1 MVEALLD
8 AAKALVQIVTP
19 LNLAVVSFIEAI
31 FFPIPPDV
39 LLIPLVLLR
48 PAEGL
53 VFALIAAICSV
64 LGAVCGY
71 ALGKRAGRPVLNRV
85 ISPQRFAQAEWLM
98 RRYDVWA
105 IAVAGFTPVPYK
117 VFAIAS
123 GLFAIELWRLVVVS
137 TQRFADAEWMLR
149 RYDVWDVAVAGF
161 TPVRYKVFA
170 IASGVFAIEL
180 WRFVVVSLISRGTRF
195 VLIALLLV
203 YFGPQMADF
212 IQEHF

>member
-85 ISPQRFAQAEWLM
+85 ILPQRFAQAEWLL

-123 GLFAIELWRLVVVS
+123 G
-137 TQRFADAEWMLR
+137 
-149 RYDVWDVAVAGF
+149 
-161 TPVRYKVFA
+161 VFA
-170 IASGVFAIEL
+170 IDL

-212 IQEHF
+212 IQEHFGWLTVGIMAAIILGTWLYRGLVRSRRAV

>member
-85 ISPQRFAQAEWLM
+85 ISPQRFAQAEWLL

-123 GLFAIELWRLVVVS
+123 G
-137 TQRFADAEWMLR
+137 
-149 RYDVWDVAVAGF
+149 
-161 TPVRYKVFA
+161 VFA
-170 IASGVFAIEL
+170 IDL

-212 IQEHF
+212 IQEHFGWLTVGIMAAIFLGTWLYRGLVRSRRAV

>member
-85 ISPQRFAQAEWLM
+85 ISPQRFAQAEWLL

-123 GLFAIELWRLVVVS
+123 G
-137 TQRFADAEWMLR
+137 
-149 RYDVWDVAVAGF
+149 
-161 TPVRYKVFA
+161 VFA
-170 IASGVFAIEL
+170 IDL

-212 IQEHF
+212 IQEHFGWLTVGIMSAIILGTWLYRGLVRSRRAV